1 MRHDLMQAA
10 SKRWLPNDFAP
21 ELAQMIKLV
30 TTGLRTPP
38 CPRPS
43 VLAIDPYVPGQ
54 SSAPGAAKI
63 FKLSANETPL
73 GPSPQAREALRGF
86 ADHLQDYPDG
96 AATVLREAIGAR
108 HGFDPARIVCGNG
121 SDEILHLLA
130 SAYIGPGDEGIFTE
144 HGFLVYKIAILA
156 AGGVPII
163 AGETNLTADVDKILA
178 HVSPSTKMVFLANP
192 NNPTGTYLPFAEV
205 KRLASQLPGDVLLVL
220 DAAYAEYVTREDYS
234 SCEALVLDSENVVMT
249 RTFSKIYG
257 LAGIRLGWCY
267 APLEVCG
274 AINRIRGPFNTSG
287 GAIAAGVAA
296 LGDARHIE
304 NAIAHNQTWLAWL
317 TQEISAL
324 GIKITPSAGN
334 FLLLHFNGETQA
346 RAADRFLLG
355 RGLILRAVGA
365 YGLPHCLRL
374 TVGTEEANRLVV
386 AALKDFASFESR
398 ASA

>member
-1 MRHDLMQAA
+1 
-10 SKRWLPNDFAP
+10 
-21 ELAQMIKLV
+21 MIKIA
-30 TTGLRTPP
+30 TTEIETR
-38 CPRPS
+38 PRPRPA
-43 VLAIDPYVPGQ
+43 VLLIDPYVPGQ

-73 GPSPQAREALRGF
+73 GPSPRAREALRAF

-96 AATVLREAIGAR
+96 AATALREAIGAR

-121 SDEILHLLA
+121 SDEIIHLLA
-130 SAYIGPGDEGIFTE
+130 AAYIGPGDEGIFTQ

-156 AGGVPII
+156 AGGVPIV
-163 AGETNLTADVDKILA
+163 ADETNLTADVDRILA
-178 HVSPSTKMVFLANP
+178 KVGPRTKIVFLANP
-192 NNPTGTYLPFAEV
+192 NNPTGTYLPVAEI
-205 KRLASQLPGDVLLVL
+205 KRLARSLPSHVLLVL
-220 DAAYAEYVTREDYS
+220 DAAYAEYVTRPDYS
-234 SCEALVLDSENVVMT
+234 SGEELVSNSENVVMT

-267 APLEVCG
+267 APPDVCG
-274 AINRIRGPFNTSG
+274 AINRIRGPFNTNG
-287 GAIAAGVAA
+287 GAIAAGVAT
-296 LGDARHIE
+296 LDDKVHIE
-304 NAIAHNQTWLAWL
+304 KAVAHNATWLAWL
-317 TQEISAL
+317 AHEIAAL

-334 FLLLHFNGETQA
+334 FLLLHFGGETQA

-386 AALKDFASFESR
+386 AALKDFVNFESR
-398 ASA
+398 ARA